1 MAQSFKMLLQFLM
14 FTEGFMRGEEDAE
27 GHEEQRSPFITS
39 PKNKSGRWK
48 NGRDRSKGVRQ
59 EDKQYNP
66 PPKYRPHFIT
76 YAKLTKPQ

>member
-1 MAQSFKMLLQFLM
+1 M

-48 NGRDRSKGVRQ
+48 NVIAQRAYDRKIS
-59 EDKQYNP
+59 NIILHP
-66 PPKYRPHFIT
+66 STALISSLMPS
-76 YAKLTKPQ
+76 